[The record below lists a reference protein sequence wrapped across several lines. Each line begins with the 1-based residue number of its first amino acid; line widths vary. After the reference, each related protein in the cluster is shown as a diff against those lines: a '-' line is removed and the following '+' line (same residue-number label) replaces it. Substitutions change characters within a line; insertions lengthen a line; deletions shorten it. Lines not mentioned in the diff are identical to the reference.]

1 MVRQHGQV
9 APPQIAY
16 LRQACSRSNAEAQ
29 TRSWRHLNMLD
40 TSEHAPR
47 RTVCCHA
54 LGRQMGANTAQS
66 SQIQMMV
73 ASLSRCFVRRWGI
86 AVAAVSSCI
95 QHWGRRISCLRCTMH
110 NVCLARHAR
119 ARSPVARSS
128 VQRLSKIGA
137 AGCCHARRAAGNFYL
152 GALRDVGMAGG
163 GGVGSQ

>member
-1 MVRQHGQV
+1 MVRQNGQV

-40 TSEHAPR
+40 TSEHAHR
-47 RTVCCHA
+47 RTLFCHA

-110 NVCLARHAR
+110 NVWFGQTCSCAL
-119 ARSPVARSS
+119 PSS
-128 VQRLSKIGA
+128 TKFCATPLQDRGCRLLPRPS
-137 AGCCHARRAAGNFYL
+137 CSR
-152 GALRDVGMAGG
+152 
-163 GGVGSQ
+163 